1 MTDYYK
7 ALGISPQATDKEIK
21 SSYRK
26 LAKQYHPDVVG
37 DDADNIKRM
46 YEIQEAYKIL
56 GEPAKRKI
64 YDDNRLAQKAQM
76 GAKVQSRKGAGN
88 DDAKTGSPAPDMSQ
102 FEHFFGF
109 QPGKGMETY
118 QDKKSGTKK
127 ADGPMKPE
135 EMFASFFRKIK

>member
-7 ALGISPQATDKEIK
+7 TLGISPQATDKEIK

-37 DDADNIKRM
+37 DDADYIKRM
-46 YEIQEAYKIL
+46 YEIQEAYKTL
-56 GEPAKRKI
+56 GEPDKRKL
-64 YDDNRLAQKAQM
+64 YDKNRLAQKSQM
-76 GAKVQSRKGAGN
+76 GAKVQSRKCGGN
-88 DDAKTGSPAPDMSQ
+88 DDGSPAPDMSQ

-109 QPGKGMETY
+109 RPGKGMETC
-118 QDKKSGTKK
+118 QDTKSGTKK
-127 ADGPMKPE
+127 ADAPLKPE